1 MALFNFAAVLLRFK
15 LLIVKKPQ
23 WITIAAAL
31 VAVLIIFFFGRTVPE
46 KKQVVAETHSED
58 DGHDHGSSDALTI
71 DSILLIAKKQLNS
84 EQVTR
89 INMLENSISR
99 GDVKDQQIK
108 VYHQLSHFWGDSM
121 RLFPP
126 YAWYE
131 AEAAR
136 LENSEK
142 SLTFA
147 AHLFLENLQH
157 ESNPGLIKWEAM
169 QAKDLFERSLK
180 INPDNDSSRVGL
192 GACYLF
198 GNISPNPMEG
208 IAKIREVVEKDST
221 NAYAQLTLVRG
232 LIMSG
237 QMSKAIERL
246 TLVNKIHPSNIEAI
260 LLLAEVNERKG
271 DKSEAI
277 EWYRKSLQYIPRQD
291 VRAEIEKRI
300 SNLK

>member
-1 MALFNFAAVLLRFK
+1 M
-15 LLIVKKPQ
+15 KKPQ

-58 DGHDHGSSDALTI
+58 DGHDHGTPDELTI

-246 TLVNKIHPSNIEAI
+246 ELVNKIHPGNIEAI